1 MTNYQLEID
10 DKVTVTTQAGD
21 VYSAIVLGI
30 NNNDVYFKLAGFGKL
45 SIKWNDIWLIQK
57 IIAPINRGMS
67 YGPTYK
73 VRVFQNDAPSKVAS

>member
-1 MTNYQLEID
+1 MNYQLEVD
-10 DKVTVTTQAGD
+10 DKVTVTTQSGD

-57 IIAPINRGMS
+57 IIAPACNGMS

-73 VRVFQNDAPSKVAS
+73 VRVFQNDPPKKAAS